1 MKQSAIT
8 IGGITVQPGERK
20 YIDLPL
26 PSLYTHSQIMM
37 PVHVIHGRRPGP
49 QLFVSAA
56 IHGDE
61 INGIEI
67 IRRLLHT
74 KALKSLKG
82 TLIAVPVVNV
92 YGFINKSRYLPDR
105 RDLNRSFPGYE
116 RGSLAGRIAHLFMEE
131 IVSRCTHGIDLH
143 TAAVGRTNLPQ
154 IRTTLDGDKEL
165 NKMACAFRSPVILD
179 SQTREGTLRAA
190 TIAYD
195 IPTLLYEAGEA
206 LRFDE
211 IPIRAGVKGVLS
223 VMRTL
228 GMLPGSKSGNKSGTT
243 YKPLISTRSRWV
255 RAPQSGIFRS
265 IAPMG
270 RIVHE
275 GDILGYVAD
284 PFGTSEEIIRSGL
297 SGILVGRST
306 LPLVHEG
313 EALFHIAETKIN
325 PQTDFTLRDFHHEID
340 PDQENPFH

>member
-1 MKQSAIT
+1 MKQDAIT
-8 IGGITVQPGERK
+8 VGGIAVQPGERK

-26 PSLYTHSQIMM
+26 PSLYTHSQVMM

-49 QLFVSAA
+49 RLFVSAA

-74 KALKSLKG
+74 KVLKSLKG

-116 RGSLAGRIAHLFMEE
+116 RGSLAGRIGHLFMEE
-131 IVSRCTHGIDLH
+131 VVSRCTHGIDLH
-143 TAAVGRTNLPQ
+143 TAAIGRTNLPQ
-154 IRTTLDGDKEL
+154 IRATLDSHDDL
-165 NKMACAFRSPVILD
+165 RKMACAFRSPIILNTDTRD
-179 SQTREGTLRAA
+179 STLRAA
-190 TIAYD
+190 TMEYG

-211 IPIRAGVKGVLS
+211 IPIRAGVKGVLA
-223 VMRTL
+223 VMRAL
-228 GMLPGSKSGNKSGTT
+228 GMLPATKGNPVNYKS
-243 YKPLISTRSRWV
+243 LVSTRSRWI

-265 IAPMG
+265 IVPMG
-270 RIVHE
+270 KTVYE

-284 PFGTSEEIIRSGL
+284 PFGTSEEIIYASL
-297 SGILVGRST
+297 SGILIGRST

-313 EALFHIAETKIN
+313 EALFHIAETEIN
-325 PQTDFTLRDFHHEID
+325 RKTDFTLRDFHHEID